1 MRTCLISTVGTS
13 LITNINGQYRGE
25 SESGISQETHEAL
38 KRFLDEKNWGQLARV
53 LAGVEPTARICGAE
67 INSVAEIVRRQ
78 RIDLRHIHLL
88 VSDTEEG
95 QNVGKLLESYFTER
109 IDRDLPDLQTVEYHT
124 VTGLQDREPARFRTL
139 GLRNLVR
146 EIGDLVKRY
155 DRSNILIDATGGY
168 KAQIAI
174 AVVFGQALEI
184 PVMYRHERFSEIIAI
199 PPMPIA
205 FDYALLGE
213 NADVLAF
220 FERGATVSSAE
231 LPEMDERLRV
241 LLEEVEID
249 GEAHFGL
256 SPVGQIYLT
265 GFRLRF
271 PRDAALAD
279 VAPSEK
285 RPPSF
290 ADHHYPTG
298 FKAFVEKVCAEVGWI
313 KTAHTLP
320 YDRQRS
326 IKGTAF
332 YVSGNKLVGTYQD
345 RNNFGA
351 RFEIL
356 TNASTPDQL
365 AWAADQLNQFY
376 GKDDL

>member
-1 MRTCLISTVGTS
+1 MRNCLISTVGTS
-13 LITNINGQYRGE
+13 IITNISGQYRGE
-25 SESGISQETHEAL
+25 KDSGVSQEMHEKL
-38 KRFLDEKNWGQLARV
+38 KRFLNERNWGQLARV
-53 LAGVEPTARICGAE
+53 LASVEPTARICGAE

-88 VSDTEEG
+88 VSDTDEG
-95 QNVGKLLESYFTER
+95 QNVGKLLESYFIER
-109 IDRDLPDLQTVEYHT
+109 TNRDLPNLQTVEYHT
-124 VTGLQDREPARFRTL
+124 VAGLQDREPARFRAL

-146 EIGDLVKRY
+146 EIGNLVKRY
-155 DRSNILIDATGGY
+155 DRSNVLIDATGGY

-184 PVMYRHERFSEIIAI
+184 PVMYRHERFPEIIAI

-220 FERGATVSSAE
+220 FERGAAVSSAE

-241 LLEEVEID
+241 LLEEVEVD
-249 GEAHFGL
+249 SETLFEL
-256 SPVGQIYLT
+256 SAVGQIYLT

-271 PRDAALAD
+271 PRSAALAE

-290 ADHHYPTG
+290 GDHHYPIG

-313 KTAHTLP
+313 KTAHTVP

-332 YVSGNKLVGTYQD
+332 YVSGNRLIGTYQD